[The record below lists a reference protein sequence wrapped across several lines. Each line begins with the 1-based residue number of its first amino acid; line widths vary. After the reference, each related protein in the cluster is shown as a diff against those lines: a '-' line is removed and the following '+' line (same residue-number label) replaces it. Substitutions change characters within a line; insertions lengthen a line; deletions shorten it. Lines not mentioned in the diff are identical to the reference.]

1 MTIPIVKQILL
12 ISIFRYVLKTM
23 ENMHADV
30 RVYKPDRV
38 YSSCEDLASC
48 YALNQMS
55 CCSEFVIF
63 FFNIDFSRIGL
74 IFRTH

>member
-12 ISIFRYVLKTM
+12 IGTFGYVLKTM

-38 YSSCEDLASC
+38 YSSCEDLSI
-48 YALNQMS
+48 LLRVKSNVM
-55 CCSEFVIF
+55 
-63 FFNIDFSRIGL
+63 L
-74 IFRTH
+74 

>member
-12 ISIFRYVLKTM
+12 ISTFGYVLKTM

-38 YSSCEDLASC
+38 YSSCEDPASC
-48 YALNQMS
+48 YALNQML
-55 CCSEFVIF
+55 CCSEFVHI

>member
-12 ISIFRYVLKTM
+12 ISTFGYVLKTM

-38 YSSCEDLASC
+38 YSSCVDLSSC
-48 YALNQMS
+48 YALTQMS
-55 CCSEFVIF
+55 
-63 FFNIDFSRIGL
+63 
-74 IFRTH
+74 

>member
-12 ISIFRYVLKTM
+12 IGTFGYVLKTM

-63 FFNIDFSRIGL
+63 FNIDFSRIGL